1 MGLFWI
7 KDVCSAVRAD
17 RMILSFNTSNLTF
30 RVAVAGVPETSARTP
45 RVCRD
50 VIVVGVPLM
59 VAVLPDTSK
68 ERPVPANAD
77 ADHRIELP
85 EAAVAAKVTGA
96 G

>member
-1 MGLFWI
+1 M
-7 KDVCSAVRAD
+7 KEVCNAVSAD
-17 RMILSFNTSNLTF
+17 RVMISFNTSNLTF

-45 RVCRD
+45 RVWRG
-50 VIVVGVPLM
+50 VLVVGVPMM

-77 ADHRIELP
+77 ADHRIELR
-85 EAAVAAKVTGA
+85 EAAVAAKVMGA